1 MFDTDNK
8 TNYIIDEIL
17 GDFGFYKDPQLLKVE
32 FQKMIDPK
40 SANISG
46 VEKYTTLL
54 SNVNYAWR
62 KTLKYDH
69 YFEKF
74 YTADNSVENFEA
86 LNHHIHAYLQDM
98 DTLKNKIKLL
108 LDNLK
113 KDLSNIATNKD
124 DVVAFVKAG
133 IDKNYQVFDGILKY
147 RIQHV
152 HNGARFIDEDLLK
165 AEIAHFSIKAFGTPV
180 FDSML
185 NPQRKPELMDRFKKN
200 KNESFDVAKKRWV
213 KNAQNCAVQTTGW
226 VDSLLK
232 IIRPNLYQ
240 FLNIRSVKELID
252 ASQNKV

>member
-1 MFDTDNK
+1 MFDFENK
-8 TNYIIDEIL
+8 NYVIDEIL
-17 GDFGFYKDPQLLKVE
+17 GDFGFYKDPQLLKEE

-40 SANISG
+40 ATNITG
-46 VEKYTTLL
+46 TEKYTGLL
-54 SNVNYAWR
+54 SNINYAWR
-62 KTLKYDH
+62 KTLKYGH

-113 KDLSNIATNKD
+113 KDVGNIASNRE
-124 DVVAFVKAG
+124 DVVAFVEAG
-133 IDKNYQVFDGILKY
+133 VAKNYEVFDGILKY

-152 HNGARFIDEDLLK
+152 HNGSRFIDGDLLK
-165 AEIAHFSIKAFGTPV
+165 AEIAHFSIKAFDTPA
-180 FDSML
+180 FNSFI
-185 NPQRKPELMDRFKKN
+185 NPERKPELMAKFEQNKK
-200 KNESFDVAKKRWV
+200 ESFDVAKQRWV
-213 KNAQNCAVQTTGW
+213 KNAQNNAVQTTGW

-240 FLNIRSVKELID
+240 FLNIKSVKSLID
-252 ASQNKV
+252 SSTKKND